1 MSYETL
7 SEYRSKKLEG
17 ILTDTSDILQSTNK
31 EAKDCIEYFN
41 KLILNDLH
49 AQNRELNCW
58 IAGGSIKDYFL
69 YGRITK
75 DVDVYFESRIDFTK
89 VDNYIKYTNNPDVF
103 SSPKSIIIFENEN
116 CRKVKYIPI
125 ISSDLEF
132 IINPGLDIKEIHV
145 DLIKLYS
152 SSPETCISNF
162 DFTVC
167 SVAVTKDKFYYHK
180 DFFNHLESKKL
191 KVLNPKPENLLYRIQ
206 KYSRMGFS
214 LDKEELNTLTNRFIK
229 LDA

>member
-7 SEYRSKKLEG
+7 SEYRAKKLEN
-17 ILTDTSDILQSTNK
+17 IFTDTSDILESTDRETKN
-31 EAKDCIEYFN
+31 CIDYFN

-49 AQNRELNCW
+49 SYNKGLNCW

-69 YGRITK
+69 YGKITK
-75 DVDVYFESRIDFTK
+75 DIDIYFESRIDFERAFGHIRWNRERGSGK
-89 VDNYIKYTNNPDVF
+89 NIN
-103 SSPKSIIIFENEN
+103 IIFENEN
-116 CRKVKYIPI
+116 CRKVEYTPTM
-125 ISSDLEF
+125 SSDLEI
-132 IINPGLDIKEIHV
+132 IINPGLDVKEVHV

-152 SSPETCISNF
+152 SSPEICISNF

-214 LDKEELNTLTNRFIK
+214 LDREEINNLTNRFIK